1 MDLVAIA
8 QTVANAAIAVNAA
21 DPAVAA
27 TTTTVASSAVN
38 YAPLGAG
45 LAAGLAVLGAALS
58 IGKLASA
65 ALEGSARQPE
75 MQAKLQ
81 TMMIL
86 GIAFV
91 EALAL
96 IALMVFPF
104 LVK

>member
-1 MDLVAIA
+1 MDLAAAA
-8 QTVANAAIAVNAA
+8 QFLTNAALAA
-21 DPAVAA
+21 ESVDPVKLASAA
-27 TTTTVASSAVN
+27 TVPV
-38 YAPLGAG
+38 GAG
-45 LAAGLAVLGAALS
+45 IAAGLAVLGAALG
-58 IGKLASA
+58 IGKLAAA

-75 MQAKLQ
+75 MQGKLQ

-104 LVK
+104 LLK

>member
-1 MDLVAIA
+1 MDLVTIA
-8 QTVANAAIAVNAA
+8 QTVTQA
-21 DPAVAA
+21 AVAA
-27 TTTTVASSAVN
+27 DVDPVKLASAASAPV
-38 YAPLGAG
+38 GAG
-45 LAAGLAVLGAALS
+45 IAAGLAVLGAALG
-58 IGKLASA
+58 IGKLAAA
-65 ALEGSARQPE
+65 ALEGAARQPE
-75 MQAKLQ
+75 MQGKLQ

>member
-1 MDLVAIA
+1 MDLVTIA
-8 QTVANAAIAVNAA
+8 QTVANAATMAMS
-21 DPAVAA
+21 PEEVAA
-27 TTTTVASSAVN
+27 AAKIASAT
-38 YAPLGAG
+38 YAPLAAG
-45 LAAGLAVLGAALS
+45 LAAGLSVLGAALA
-58 IGKLASA
+58 IGKLAAA

-75 MQAKLQ
+75 MQGKLQ

>member
-8 QTVANAAIAVNAA
+8 QTVANAAIAVTAA
-21 DPAVAA
+21 DPAV

>member
-1 MDLVAIA
+1 MDLVTIA
-8 QTVANAAIAVNAA
+8 QTVANAATMAMS
-21 DPAVAA
+21 PEEVAA
-27 TTTTVASSAVN
+27 AAKIASAT
-38 YAPLGAG
+38 YAPLAAG
-45 LAAGLAVLGAALS
+45 LAAGLSVLGASLA
-58 IGKLASA
+58 IGKLAAA

-75 MQAKLQ
+75 MQGKLQ

>member
-1 MDLVAIA
+1 MDLVTIA
-8 QTVANAAIAVNAA
+8 QTVANAAITAEQTGVVATNAA
-21 DPAVAA
+21 HAVA
-27 TTTTVASSAVN
+27 S

-45 LAAGLAVLGAALS
+45 LAAGLAVLGAALG
-58 IGKLASA
+58 IGKLAAA

-75 MQAKLQ
+75 MQGKLQ

>member
-1 MDLVAIA
+1 MDLVTIA
-8 QTVANAAIAVNAA
+8 QTITQAASAA
-21 DPAVAA
+21 EATVAA
-27 TTTTVASSAVN
+27 APTFAS

-45 LAAGLAVLGAALS
+45 IAAGLAVLGAGIG
-58 IGKLASA
+58 IGKLAAA

-75 MQAKLQ
+75 MQGKLQ

>member
-8 QTVANAAIAVNAA
+8 QTVANTAIMAASPEEIAAQA
-21 DPAVAA
+21 K
-27 TTTTVASSAVN
+27 VASAT
-38 YAPLGAG
+38 YAPLAAG
-45 LAAGLAVLGAALS
+45 IAAGLSVLGAALA

>member
-1 MDLVAIA
+1 MDLVTIA
-8 QTVANAAIAVNAA
+8 QTITQ
-21 DPAVAA
+21 AA
-27 TTTTVASSAVN
+27 TSAEAGVIAPTFAS

-45 LAAGLAVLGAALS
+45 IAAGLAVLGAGIG
-58 IGKLASA
+58 IGKLAAA

-75 MQAKLQ
+75 MQGKLQ

>member
-1 MDLVAIA
+1 MDLV
-8 QTVANAAIAVNAA
+8 TVANAVIQTLPTAE
-21 DPAVAA
+21 AVAN
-27 TTTTVASSAVN
+27 TVNQGGVL
-38 YAPLGAG
+38 YWPVGAG
-45 LAAGLAVLGAALS
+45 IAAGLAVLGAGIG
-58 IGKLASA
+58 IGKLVAA

-75 MQAKLQ
+75 MMGKLQ

-104 LVK
+104 LIKP

>member
-8 QTVANAAIAVNAA
+8 QTVAQAT
-21 DPAVAA
+21 VAA
-27 TTTTVASSAVN
+27 TDTVTTTTTAFS

-45 LAAGLAVLGAALS
+45 IAAGLAVLGAGIG
-58 IGKLASA
+58 IGKLAAA

-75 MQAKLQ
+75 MQGKLQ

-104 LVK
+104 LIK

>member
-1 MDLVAIA
+1 MDLVSIA
-8 QTVANAAIAVNAA
+8 NTVANAAFAETAGQQGAVVATNAA
-21 DPAVAA
+21 TAVA
-27 TTTTVASSAVN
+27 S

-75 MQAKLQ
+75 MQGKLQ